1 MSSYHVGLDLGQ
13 AADYTA
19 LAVVEWTPDALKVRH
34 LQRFSLGT
42 VYPEIVG
49 AVEGLMSRLPEYPE
63 LAVDATGVGRP
74 VVDLLRARGLRFD
87 AVTIT
92 GGDTATHDGRDW
104 RVPKR
109 DLVGA
114 VAVPLQTG
122 RLKIARGLPDAA
134 TLTRELLNFK
144 VTIDPKTAHDSY
156 ASWRESDHDDLV
168 LAVALAVWSAERLG
182 GCVVPNDPLG
192 GRRPTEIPMMGD
204 CYPGC
209 GRIPR
214 MF

>member
-1 MSSYHVGLDLGQ
+1 MSTYHVGLDLGQ

-34 LQRFSLGT
+34 LQRFPLGT
-42 VYPEIVG
+42 VYPAIVN
-49 AVEGLMSRLPEYPE
+49 AVADLMSRLPEYPA

-74 VVDLLRARGLRFD
+74 VVDLLRANGLRPV

-92 GGDTATHDGRDW
+92 GGDSATHDGMDW
-104 RVPKR
+104 RIPKR

-114 VAVPLQTG
+114 VAVGLQTG
-122 RLKIARGLPDAA
+122 RLKIASGLPDAA

-156 ASWRESDHDDLV
+156 SSWRESDHDDLV
-168 LAVALAVWSAERLG
+168 LAVALAVWSAERF
-182 GCVVPNDPLG
+182 PNRPRQLRALA
-192 GRRPTEIPMMGD
+192 GRVRW
-204 CYPGC
+204 
-209 GRIPR
+209 
-214 MF
+214 